1 MKFAEQIKQQALAL
15 AAEHTDKNAL
25 SSTRQTALER
35 LTAASFPHR
44 RVEAW
49 KYTSV
54 RALEA
59 GHLTQVASPIAA
71 AQLPESR
78 FDHRLVFIN
87 GIYCQESSTALPAG
101 VNLTLIDGSFPI
113 SGPEAELT
121 TPFALLNS
129 ATLSQGAI
137 LTVPANTVVEA
148 PVEVLFYSQAD
159 TPSHCQVRLQVKL
172 GENSE
177 FALLEHYAGQGPVLT
192 NAVTTLA
199 GDAYSQLVH
208 YRVQREQTECLHIG
222 TLITEPGA
230 HSEFQSFQ
238 LMHGTALRRNDV
250 RVIIAHENVNFSQQG
265 VFVGAEKNHTDNQ
278 VSVEHRVPNSVS
290 KMIYKGMAAGQST
303 LTFNGSIHIH
313 DGASQTV
320 ADLTNNNLLL
330 NRGATVNSKPE
341 LIIYNDDV
349 QCSHGTTFGQLDE
362 DAIFYLRS
370 RGIDAQ
376 AAENILSIAFID
388 EVLHAMPSETLAEWA
403 RPWLVGV
410 LANAR
415 VEEA

>member
-1 MKFAEQIKQQALAL
+1 MKFAEQIKQQALTL
-15 AAEHTDKNAL
+15 AAEHTENNAL
-25 SSTRQTALER
+25 SNTRQTALER
-35 LTAASFPHR
+35 LKAVSFPHR

-59 GHLTQVASPIAA
+59 GHLTQTTAPIATA
-71 AQLPESR
+71 KLPEPR
-78 FDHRLVFIN
+78 FAHRLVFIN
-87 GIYCQESSTALPAG
+87 GIYCPKSSTDLPHG
-101 VNLTLIDGSFPI
+101 TSLTLIDGSLPI
-113 SGPEAELT
+113 TGPEAELT

-129 ATLSQGAI
+129 ATLHHGAI

-148 PVEVLFYSQAD
+148 PVEVLFYSQAN
-159 TPSHCQVRLQVKL
+159 TPSHCHTRLQVVL

-177 FALLEHYAGQGPVLT
+177 LTLLEHYAGQGPVLT
-192 NAVTTLA
+192 NAVTTLT
-199 GDAYSQLVH
+199 GDTHSKLVH

-222 TLITEPGA
+222 TLITAPGA

-250 RVIIAHENVNFSQQG
+250 RVVIAHENVDFTQQG
-265 VFVGAEKNHTDNQ
+265 IFVGAGKNHTDNQ
-278 VSVEHRVPNSVS
+278 VSVEHRVPNSIS

-330 NRGATVNSKPE
+330 NRGATINSKPE

-388 EVLHAMPSETLAEWA
+388 EVLHAMPNTEIAQWA
-403 RPWLVGV
+403 RPWLIDV
-410 LANAR
+410 LARA
-415 VEEA
+415 EEV